1 MSPRPVKKTDVAET
15 SRLIRREIKT
25 ARNARFLQ
33 RLPVFKADADI
44 PEEMREMLVRLEKAE
59 RARPA

>member
-1 MSPRPVKKTDVAET
+1 MSPRPAKNADIAET

-33 RLPVFKADADI
+33 RLSVFKAEPEI
-44 PEEMREMLVRLEKAE
+44 PEEMREMLARLEKAE

>member
-1 MSPRPVKKTDVAET
+1 MSPRPAKKTDVAET

-33 RLPVFKADADI
+33 RLPAFKAEADI

>member
-1 MSPRPVKKTDVAET
+1 MSRKPAKKTDVAET

-33 RLPVFKADADI
+33 RLPIFKAEPGV
-44 PEEMREMLVRLEKAE
+44 PEEMREMLARLEEAE
-59 RARPA
+59 RARPG

>member
-1 MSPRPVKKTDVAET
+1 MSPRPAKKADVAET
-15 SRLIRREIKT
+15 SRLIRSEIKT

-33 RLPVFKADADI
+33 RLPVFKAEPDV
-44 PEEMREMLVRLEKAE
+44 PEELQEMLARLEQAE

>member
-1 MSPRPVKKTDVAET
+1 MSRKPAKKTDVAET

-33 RLPVFKADADI
+33 RLPVFKAEPGL
-44 PEEMREMLVRLEKAE
+44 PEEMREMLARLEKAE

>member
-1 MSPRPVKKTDVAET
+1 MSPRPAKKTDVAET

-33 RLPVFKADADI
+33 RLPVFKAEPDL
-44 PEEMREMLVRLEKAE
+44 PEEMREMLGRLEKAE